1 MKTYFTHLT
10 LNLTVIFIYLLVTY
24 VNLTAQTLSQKDT
37 LFQHEDSLAL
47 ENVKKSFFE
56 RDAMRIG
63 LPPAIFFAASA
74 ATWSSREKIREV
86 RNRYIPTFAHHYD
99 DYLQYMPAVSVYA
112 LNLSGVKGRNK
123 LGRATISY
131 AASAAIMAVIVNSVK
146 YTAKVE
152 RPDGSRANSFP
163 SGHTSNA
170 FMNATF
176 MHKEFGHINPMYSI
190 AGYSMSTFTG
200 VGRGLNNR
208 HWISDVLAGAG
219 IGILS
224 TQLGYF
230 FVNKFYKNQGDRPGD
245 FRFDNPLNKP
255 SYLSLKIGFASA
267 TRNLVDNLDQGI
279 RSKAGFEAGLDGAYY
294 FTKSW
299 GLGGDF
305 SFVSFPISTDET
317 TISDPDIGSSTS
329 SIVTQSIGALNLTI
343 GPHYTYEI
351 TPDWLIQAKFGAGVA
366 LGATGK
372 ISFKY
377 EDIDNDDNILN
388 DEFDLLTYKP
398 ARTFKMN
405 GGLALTRMLN
415 TELGLTAYADYH
427 HLKPVFTYTIA
438 EDLEDPDPEP
448 SAVQIFK
455 EKNNMNYIT
464 AGLKLTAFF

>member
-1 MKTYFTHLT
+1 MRTNFTHVPPISA
-10 LNLTVIFIYLLVTY
+10 VILIYLLLIYTDV
-24 VNLTAQTLSQKDT
+24 TAQIRLQNNLS
-37 LFQHEDSLAL
+37 FQQEDSLAL
-47 ENVKKSFFE
+47 EKVKKSFFE
-56 RDAMRIG
+56 KDAVRIG
-63 LPPAIFFAASA
+63 LPPAVFFAASA

-86 RNRYIPTFAHHYD
+86 RNRYIPSFAHHYD
-99 DYLQYMPAVSVYA
+99 DYMQYMPAVSVYA
-112 LNLSGVKGRNK
+112 LNLSGIKGRNK
-123 LGRATISY
+123 LGRTTISY
-131 AASAAIMAVIVNSVK
+131 ATSAAIMAIIVNSVK

-230 FVNKFYKNQGDRPGD
+230 FVNKFYKNAGDRPGD
-245 FRFDNPLNKP
+245 IRFDNPLNKP
-255 SYLSLKIGFASA
+255 SYLSLKLGFASA
-267 TRNLVDNLDQGI
+267 THNLVENLDLEI
-279 RSKAGFEAGLDGAYY
+279 RSKTGFEAGLDGAYY
-294 FTKSW
+294 FTKNW

-305 SFVSFPISTDET
+305 SFVSFPISTNET
-317 TISDPDIGSSTS
+317 TFSDPDLGSSTS
-329 SIVTQSIGALNLTI
+329 SIVTQSLGALNFTI

-351 TPDWLIQAKFGAGVA
+351 NHNWLLQVKFGAGIA
-366 LGATGK
+366 TGATGK

-377 EDIDNDDNILN
+377 EDDDDNFLN
-388 DEFDLLTYKP
+388 DEIDLLTYKP

-405 GGLALTRMLN
+405 GGLAFTRMLN
-415 TELGLTAYADYH
+415 SELGITVYADYH
-427 HLKPVFTYTIA
+427 YLKPVFTYTIA
-438 EDLEDPDPEP
+438 EDFEDPDPEP
-448 SAVQIFK
+448 SAVQTFK